1 MVTPGS
7 EDTWA
12 DVAAPSLRRLVQNR
26 LNQRLSRQR
35 KREKE
40 EATGATRR
48 SRGRP
53 SKASATAASTV
64 ITPSVAAKVP
74 AKSCLSDSPSNAS
87 YTLATPGVQ
96 DFGKLVL
103 KLVENL
109 STVVLRRLSCG
120 DPSSDLL
127 LHLTTLNSLRAVTYI
142 MGMLDLPANEMHD
155 DSSIS
160 QFNSQDPVVVARRH
174 LLPPSLQPTA
184 AQVAVAHHPWIDVF
198 PFPSFRDSLL
208 RHEEELAA
216 DEGEHGDA
224 VLCGDTLGLNPH
236 RPAGLLVWGDPWQA
250 EAWEVSEEFAS
261 KWRWILH
268 GCHEIRASTNYWR
281 ARRGEPVLE
290 EEW

>member
-7 EDTWA
+7 EDSWT

-48 SRGRP
+48 PRGRP
-53 SKASATAASTV
+53 SKASTKATSTA
-64 ITPSVAAKVP
+64 IIPSISVEVP
-74 AKSCLSDSPSNAS
+74 AKLCLPNNSSDVPHI
-87 YTLATPGVQ
+87 LATPEVY
-96 DFGKLVL
+96 DFNILL
-103 KLVENL
+103 LNLVENL
-109 STVVLRRLSCG
+109 STAVLRRLSCG

-155 DSSIS
+155 EDSIS
-160 QFNSQDPVVVARRH
+160 QFNSQSSAGRRR

-184 AQVAVAHHPWIDVF
+184 AQRAVAHHPWIDVF

-208 RHEEELAA
+208 RHQDALAAA
-216 DEGEHGDA
+216 DEGEH
-224 VLCGDTLGLNPH
+224 VLCSDTLGLSPH
-236 RPAGLLVWGDPWQA
+236 APAGLLVWGDPWEA
-250 EAWEVSEEFAS
+250 KAWEVSEGFAR
-261 KWRWILH
+261 KWRWVLR
-268 GCHEIRASTNYWR
+268 GCDEIRAATN
-281 ARRGEPVLE
+281 
-290 EEW
+290 